1 MKIFLR
7 SPGNA
12 KGARRKLS
20 LKARE
25 ARLAYLLTGPALI
38 VVALIILFPII
49 WNVVLSLQPIRMR
62 DLATIKL
69 WDLDHLSFDN
79 YARGLDRRFWTG
91 LRVTLIYAFSSTV
104 LAVAVGLW
112 AALVARD
119 PFPGR
124 NLFRACLL
132 FPYVAPLVSSAL
144 IWRLMLDK
152 HIGMVNVLLEHFGG
166 APVGWLT
173 ARALPVHILGL
184 GIKLPV
190 VLITVILFEVW
201 RIFPFAFL
209 FILARIQAI
218 PDDMYEAAR
227 VDGASPSQ
235 SLWYI
240 TLPQLKAVFGTLFLL
255 RFIVHFY
262 KFGDV
267 FLLSGGVAGT
277 DVLSIQIYDWL
288 FARRNVGVAAAIGVL
303 LALLLLALAAVYQRW
318 FSTQEV

>member
-1 MKIFLR
+1 MTHR
-7 SPGNA
+7 ESG
-12 KGARRKLS
+12 
-20 LKARE
+20 LKRRE
-25 ARLAYLLTGPALI
+25 ARLAYLLVTPALAL
-38 VVALIILFPII
+38 VLLIILFPVA
-49 WNVVLSLQPIRMR
+49 WNVVFSFQPIRLR
-62 DLATIKL
+62 DMATANL
-69 WDLDHLSFDN
+69 FDLSRLSLDN
-79 YARGLDRRFWTG
+79 YATGLDRRFWGG
-91 LRVTLIYAFSSTV
+91 LQVTLIYALASTA
-104 LAVAVGLW
+104 LTMLLGLW
-112 AALVARD
+112 AALVGREK
-119 PFPGR
+119 FPGR
-124 NLFRACLL
+124 NLFRAGLL

-152 HIGMVNVLLEHFGG
+152 HIGIVNAILKRFGG
-166 APVGWLT
+166 APVAWLT

-184 GIKLPV
+184 EINLPI
-190 VLITVILFEVW
+190 VLITIILFEAW

-240 TLPQLKAVFGTLFLL
+240 TLPQLKAVLGTLFLL

-262 KFGDV
+262 KFEDV
-267 FLLSGGVAGT
+267 FLLTGGVAGT

-318 FSTQEV
+318 FSAQEV